1 MSAAAQMPM
10 QNKPRR
16 EMVEVKAPEQFQFQ
30 KAGQTLSGV
39 LIEIE
44 PKGIIDKKTQ
54 TTKIVPEYL
63 LQDGERRYTCLAP
76 ADLQKKVQPGHIGH
90 WLDIRYER
98 DDSSFQK
105 EDQSPMKVFKVQV
118 SKTKEPGFEHL
129 GIAS

>member
-1 MSAAAQMPM
+1 MSTAALPM
-10 QNKPRR
+10 QNRPRR
-16 EMVEVKAPEQFQFQ
+16 EMVEVKAPQQFNFE
-30 KAGQTLSGV
+30 KAGQTLGGV

-44 PKGIIDKKTQ
+44 AKEITDKATKE
-54 TTKIVPEYL
+54 TKIVPEYL
-63 LQDGERRYTCLAP
+63 FQDGERRYTCLAP

-90 WLDIRYER
+90 WLDIRYES

-105 EDQSPMKVFKVQV
+105 PGQSPMKVFKVLA